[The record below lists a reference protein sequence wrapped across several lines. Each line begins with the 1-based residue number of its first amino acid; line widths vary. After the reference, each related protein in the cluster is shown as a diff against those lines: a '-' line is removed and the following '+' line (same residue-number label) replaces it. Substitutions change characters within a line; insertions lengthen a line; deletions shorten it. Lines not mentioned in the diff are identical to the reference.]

1 MKLYFELL
9 AVAAMWVFV
18 LDISGFWNEASS
30 AVKRVL
36 TKGSMK
42 QPFQLKPF
50 SCSLCM
56 TFWTGAAYLLF
67 TGHFTVGNLAY
78 VCLLSFLTPRIKD
91 LLLVVSDLLAAL
103 FNKITP
109 RL

>member
-9 AVAAMWVFV
+9 AIAAMWVFV
-18 LDISGFWNEASS
+18 LDISGFWKEASA
-30 AVKRVL
+30 AVKRWL
-36 TKGSMK
+36 TGGKMHR
-42 QPFQLKPF
+42 PFQLKPF

-56 TFWTGAAYLLF
+56 TFWTGIVYLLF
-67 TGHFTVGNLAY
+67 TGHLTVGNLAY
-78 VCLLSFLTPRIKD
+78 VCLLAFLTPRIKD

-109 RL
+109 RP

>member
-36 TKGSMK
+36 TKGAMK

-56 TFWTGAAYLLF
+56 TFWTGLVYLLIVGRFTLPMVAFVCLAAY
-67 TGHFTVGNLAY
+67 
-78 VCLLSFLTPRIKD
+78 LTPRIKD
-91 LLLVVSDLLAAL
+91 LLLAVDMLLAAM
-103 FNKITP
+103 FNKIFNV
-109 RL
+109 L